1 MANTKHT
8 FQTEIKQL
16 LDLMIHSLY
25 SNKEIFLRELI
36 SNASDALD
44 KLNYLTI
51 SDEAYKKI
59 KFEPRIDI
67 SFDEKKGTITIAD
80 SGIGMNE
87 KDLIDHLGTIA
98 KSGTKSFLNSLS
110 GDKKK
115 DSALIG
121 QFGVGF
127 YSAFMVASKIVVI
140 TKKAGEDKAYS
151 WISDGA
157 GEYEVLECQKDTHGT
172 QITLYLKDDEKKF
185 ASRWEL
191 ESIIKKYSEHI
202 AFPIFLSYEETKY
215 EGEGDNKKEVKEA
228 KCVQQNTAKA
238 IWKTPKNELK
248 DEDYKEFYKGFAHD
262 NAEPMAWIHNKVEGT
277 LEYSTLFFI
286 PSVAPFDLYRVDYQS
301 GVKLYVKR
309 VFITDDDKEL
319 LPQYLRFVRGVI
331 DSEDLP
337 LNVSREILQQNKIL
351 ANIKS
356 ASTKKILAEI
366 ANIAKDDEKYQK
378 FYAQFGRVLKEGL
391 YSDFENK
398 DKILELLR
406 FDSDKGQNL
415 SLKAYKEAMPKEQK
429 SIYYLL
435 GENKD
440 LLAASPII
448 EKYSKKGYSMLLL
461 SDEIDGFVMPSVGE
475 YDKVPLR
482 DAASI
487 EALKE
492 LGESSI
498 DEATRKEFEPI
509 IEAFKSALGDEI
521 QGVELSDDLSSP
533 IALVG
538 EEQNAMMANLMRQM
552 GQEPPKPKK
561 TVQIN
566 VGHEIFAKLKGAGDK
581 ADKAGSKAE
590 AGSKSG
596 AESKKA
602 DSKAESKGASK
613 AGTESKVASGVDA
626 VASNAESQIQEIAHM
641 LYDCALLLESGGMA
655 NAKAFSTRLNT
666 LITQALS

>member
-1 MANTKHT
+1 MSSKKHT

-51 SDEAYKKI
+51 SDDNYKNI
-59 KFEPRIDI
+59 TFNPRIDI
-67 SFDEKKGTITIAD
+67 SFDEKKSILRISD
-80 SGIGMNE
+80 SGLGMDE
-87 KDLIDHLGTIA
+87 QDLIQNLGTIA
-98 KSGTKSFLNSLS
+98 KSGTKSFLNALS
-110 GDKKK
+110 GDAKK

-127 YSAFMVASKIVVI
+127 YSAFMVAQKIVVT
-140 TKKAGEDKAYS
+140 TKKAGLDKAYS
-151 WISDGA
+151 WISDGS
-157 GEYEVLECQKDTHGT
+157 GEYEITPCKKDSFGT
-172 QITLYLKDDEKKF
+172 EITLFLKDDDKKF
-185 ASRWEL
+185 ANRWEI

-202 AFPIFLSYEETKY
+202 AFPIFLSYEETKF
-215 EGEGDNKKEVKEA
+215 EGEGENKKEIKEQ
-228 KCVQQNTAKA
+228 KCEQLNTAKA

-248 DEDYKEFYKGFAHD
+248 DEDYKEFYKSFAHD
-262 NAEPMAWIHNKVEGT
+262 NSEPLSWIHTKVEGT

-366 ANIAKDDEKYQK
+366 ATLSKDKQKYDT
-378 FYAQFGRVLKEGL
+378 FYTQFGKVLKEGL
-391 YSDFENK
+391 YADFENK
-398 DKILELLR
+398 DKILDLLR
-406 FDSDKGQNL
+406 FDTQTKENL
-415 SLKAYKEAMPKEQK
+415 SLKDYKDSMPKDQK
-429 SIYYLL
+429 SIYYLI

-440 LLAASPII
+440 LLKASPIL
-448 EKYSKKGYSMLLL
+448 EKYAKKGFEVILL
-461 SDEIDGFVMPSVGE
+461 SDEIDGFVMPNVGE
-475 YDKVPLR
+475 FDKTPLK
-482 DAASI
+482 DATGS

-492 LGESSI
+492 LGETKI
-498 DEATRKEFEPI
+498 DEKVKKEFQPI
-509 IEAFKSALGDEI
+509 IDSFKEALGDEI
-521 QGVELSDDLSSP
+521 KDVELSDDLTSP

-552 GQEPPKPKK
+552 GQEPPKAKK
-561 TVQIN
+561 TIQIN
-566 VGHEIFAKLKGAGDK
+566 ISHEIFKKLQ
-581 ADKAGSKAE
+581 
-590 AGSKSG
+590 
-596 AESKKA
+596 KA
-602 DSKAESKGASK
+602 DSA
-613 AGTESKVASGVDA
+613 KVK
-626 VASNAESQIQEIAHM
+626 EIAHV
-641 LYDCALLLESGGMA
+641 LFDCANLLESGNMQ
-655 NAKAFSTRLNT
+655 NAKDFSTRLNA
-666 LITQALS
+666 IIIEAL